1 MTAAQAK
8 ADQITLDAIDDLEA
22 SETPES
28 IMLSTVSGEQ
38 SKDRT
43 DRAVVTPWLK
53 FLWEAYRTVL
63 DILRNN
69 ARLEILYQVCEL
81 MTFITLNIATYYT
94 IYKFKFTFINSK
106 RHIKHSNF
114 ALSILEKLNF
124 VVFAIFFVIIF
135 RILQNTHI
143 NNIP

>member
-1 MTAAQAK
+1 MAQAK

-69 ARLEILYQVCEL
+69 ARLEILYQVC
-81 MTFITLNIATYYT
+81 
-94 IYKFKFTFINSK
+94 
-106 RHIKHSNF
+106 
-114 ALSILEKLNF
+114 
-124 VVFAIFFVIIF
+124 VF
-135 RILQNTHI
+135 RTNL
-143 NNIP
+143 

>member
-1 MTAAQAK
+1 VTAAQAK

-69 ARLEILYQVCEL
+69 ARLEILYQVCDPYC
-81 MTFITLNIATYYT
+81 T
-94 IYKFKFTFINSK
+94 
-106 RHIKHSNF
+106 
-114 ALSILEKLNF
+114 
-124 VVFAIFFVIIF
+124 
-135 RILQNTHI
+135 
-143 NNIP
+143 